1 MNYIVFD
8 LEWNQNPD
16 GRKHPDSRLPF
27 EIIEIGAVK
36 LNEKRE
42 IIDTFQCLIKPK
54 VYHWIHDSIHEV
66 IHVDFHELENG
77 LPFPK
82 AIRRFLEWC
91 GQEYRFFT
99 WGNQDVME
107 LQRNMKYYNLLKL
120 IPGPV
125 HYYDVQKLFSVK
137 FEDGIARRSLE
148 YAIDYLKLPKNRD
161 FHRALADASYTARIL
176 LEIDE
181 ACMIRHPSL
190 DVYQNPKSKEKEIY
204 ISYTDHDKFVSREFV
219 SKERLM
225 KDRTMVSTVCPICRC
240 PAKRKIRW
248 FSTNNSKVYYSL
260 ALCHE
265 HGPVAGKIR
274 IRKTDEGKYFGV
286 KTLKAEDTEAAD
298 EIREMTEGLLKAVMK
313 ETLGVELETPIRQIT
328 WNEAM
333 DRFGSDKPD
342 IRFGMELKNMA
353 DVFRGAGFKVFDSAL
368 ENGGQV
374 KAVCVPGGA
383 DKYSRKKIEE
393 KQDYIKRF
401 GARGLA
407 WMKVTDEGLAGP
419 VAKFFKE
426 REAEVKEAACAT
438 PHAHA
443 ASSNS
448 LAFIISVHL
457 LITQPLNYLTT

>member
-16 GRKHPDSRLPF
+16 GRRHPDSRLPF
-27 EIIEIGAVK
+27 EIIEIVAVK

-42 IIDTFQCLIKPK
+42 IFDTFQCLIKPN

-66 IHVDFHELENG
+66 IHVDYHELEKG
-77 LPFPK
+77 IPFPR

-91 GQEYRFFT
+91 GEEYRFFT
-99 WGNQDVME
+99 WGDQDVME

-120 IPGPV
+120 MPGPV
-125 HYYDVQKLFSVK
+125 HYYDVQKLFSIK
-137 FEDGIARRSLE
+137 FEDGISRRSLE
-148 YAIDYLKLPKNRD
+148 YATDYLQLPKSRD

-190 DVYQNPKSKEKEIY
+190 DVYQNPKSRDSEIY

-225 KDRTMVSTVCPICRC
+225 KDRTMVSTMCPICRC

-248 FSTNNSKVYYSL
+248 FSTNNPKVYYSL

-286 KTLKAEDTEAAD
+286 KTLRAEDTEAAD
-298 EIREMTEGLLKAVMK
+298 EIREKHESL
-313 ETLGVELETPIRQIT
+313 R
-328 WNEAM
+328 
-333 DRFGSDKPD
+333 R
-342 IRFGMELKNMA
+342 
-353 DVFRGAGFKVFDSAL
+353 
-368 ENGGQV
+368 
-374 KAVCVPGGA
+374 
-383 DKYSRKKIEE
+383 RKMLRSQEKI
-393 KQDYIKRF
+393 
-401 GARGLA
+401 
-407 WMKVTDEGLAGP
+407 
-419 VAKFFKE
+419 
-426 REAEVKEAACAT
+426 
-438 PHAHA
+438 
-443 ASSNS
+443 
-448 LAFIISVHL
+448 
-457 LITQPLNYLTT
+457 